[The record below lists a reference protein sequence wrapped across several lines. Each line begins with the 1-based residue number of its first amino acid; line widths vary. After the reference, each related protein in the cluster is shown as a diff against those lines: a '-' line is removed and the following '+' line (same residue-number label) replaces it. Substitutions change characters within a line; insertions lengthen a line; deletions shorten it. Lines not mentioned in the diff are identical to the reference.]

1 MYTGKLG
8 QSPSHLAK
16 TEDVRGSDVVDI
28 VVDDTVVVVVT
39 VVVLGVVVIV
49 VVVVGALVVAVEV
62 VVLGSSLPSPSSCA

>member
-49 VVVVGALVVAVEV
+49 VVGALVVVVEV